1 MAASESNFIFLTCK
15 RESTPLLKDEMKL
28 RFPELRFSYSRP
40 SFLTYKLPDAV
51 ASAEEAKS
59 LFARAAGLHFASSLS
74 LSLGK
79 ITGGAADEMPDLF
92 AEFIRPRLLDALT
105 PADEPSAAPHR
116 VHFWTPA
123 DPAPTPESAALT
135 ERLAEFLP
143 PAAAEAFPFLPP
155 RIGETVLDCAAVTP
169 TEWHIGVHPVTG
181 YHGRFAGG
189 FVPLV
194 IPTDGTS
201 RAWMKFEEGLR
212 WSGFPIGRGSRCA
225 DIGAS
230 PGGGSQALLA
240 RGAEVLGV
248 DPAEMAPS
256 VLRNPDFTHLRGKI
270 GQLKRKLFRK
280 TRWLIG
286 DMNVAPNY
294 TLDVFEEL
302 TSAPDLEI
310 RGLLFTLKLFQTELA
325 KNIPEFI
332 GRVRSWG
339 FNQVKVR
346 QLTFNRQE
354 VMLAAL
360 KHPFRPKRPHR
371 GKMD

>member
-1 MAASESNFIFLTCK
+1 MTSGDANFIFLTCK
-15 RESTPLLKDEMKL
+15 RESTPLLKDEMAL
-28 RFPELRFSYSRP
+28 RFPETRFSYSRP
-40 SFLTYKLPDAV
+40 SFLTYKLPGGASGK
-51 ASAEEAKS
+51 SAES
-59 LFARAAGLHFASSLS
+59 LFDRAGKLIFPSSVS

-79 ITGGAADEMPDLF
+79 ISAPAPDDMPQRF
-92 AEFIRPRLLDALT
+92 AEFMKGDFPEKFLPFAET
-105 PADEPSAAPHR
+105 FPAPSR
-116 VHFWTPA
+116 VHFWIPS
-123 DPAPTPESAALT
+123 DPAPTAETAAQAA
-135 ERLAEFLP
+135 RLSEFLP
-143 PAAAEAFPFLPP
+143 EHIPAPFPFLPP
-155 RIGETVLDCAAVTP
+155 REGELCLDCAAVSP
-169 TEWHIGVHPVTG
+169 TEWHVGIHPAAG

-189 FVPLV
+189 YVPLV

-212 WSGFPIGRGSRCA
+212 WSAFPIGRGSRCA

-248 DPAEMAPS
+248 DPAEMAPV
-256 VLRNPDFTHLRGKI
+256 VLKNPDFTHLRGKI

-332 GRVRSWG
+332 DRVRSWG

-360 KHPFRPKRPHR
+360 KHPFRPKHSR
-371 GKMD
+371 

>member
-1 MAASESNFIFLTCK
+1 MTANESNFIFLTCK
-15 RESTPLLKDEMKL
+15 RESAPLLKDEMAL
-28 RFPELRFSYSRP
+28 RFPEARFSYSRP
-40 SFLTYKLPDAV
+40 SFLTYKLPAET
-51 ASAEEAKS
+51 ASAEGAGA
-59 LFARAAGLHFASSLS
+59 LFSRARKLIFASSAS

-79 ITGGAADEMPDLF
+79 IAAPTPDEMPERF
-92 AEFIRPRLLDALT
+92 AEFMSSAFPEKFLPLSET
-105 PADEPSAAPHR
+105 FPAPSR
-116 VHFWTPA
+116 VHFWTPSA
-123 DPAPTPESAALT
+123 PAPTTDSAAMT
-135 ERLAEFLP
+135 ARLAEFLP
-143 PAAAEAFPFLPP
+143 EHAPAPFPFLPP
-155 RIGETVLDCAAVTP
+155 STGELCLDCAAVSP
-169 TEWHIGVHPVTG
+169 TEWHVGIHPAADC
-181 YHGRFAGG
+181 HSRFAGG
-189 FVPLV
+189 YLPLV

-212 WSGFPIGRGSRCA
+212 WSAFPIGRGSRCA

-248 DPAEMAPS
+248 DPAEMAPD

-302 TSAPDLEI
+302 TLAPDIEI
-310 RGLLFTLKLFQTELA
+310 RGLLFTLKLFQIELA

-332 GRVRSWG
+332 DRVRSWG
-339 FNQVKVR
+339 FNQVRVR

-360 KHPFRPKRPHR
+360 KHPFRPKR
-371 GKMD
+371 